1 MKFSERWLK
10 QWVPVSVPTGELC
23 EQLTNAGLEVE
34 GTVPV
39 APEFSG
45 VVVVDVAGVRPHPS
59 ADHLTVCRVQAGNGM
74 VEVVCGAP
82 NVRQGMK
89 TALAGVG
96 AELPNDVHIRRAELR
111 GVASEG
117 MLCSEQELGLGN
129 DASGL
134 LELDADFSA
143 AFGVAVADLQ
153 PGVDA
158 RLALALDDV
167 TVELDLTPNRGDC
180 LGLRGLAREVGLL
193 NRLAVTAPDIGVVP
207 ALIDTVFPVQV
218 DNPAGCPRYLGRVV
232 EGVDCSRRAPLW
244 LRERLRRCGLRSIDP
259 IVDVTNYVLLELG
272 QPMHAFDLDALHG
285 GIVVRN
291 GRRGEELAMLDGRR
305 VTVDENALL
314 ITDQRGPVALA
325 GVMGGERSGVGA
337 ATRNV
342 FLECAFFAPLAI
354 AATARRYAMHTDAA
368 HRYERGVDH
377 DLQAAAMQRAT
388 SLLLAIAGG
397 RAGPVVEAGD
407 AQHLPSVRTVALRKA
422 RLARLVGEVIPDAE
436 VEHILARLELDPATH
451 GTGAAKVWTTTAP
464 SHRFDLEREEDLVEE
479 VLRIHGYNAVVSR
492 VPATS
497 LALGQATPSRQAPI
511 HTADLLVDLGY
522 SEAVT
527 YSFVDPA
534 LADVLDPESDPLR
547 VVNPVSS
554 DHAVMRTNL
563 LPGLVGALRTNL
575 ARQADRIRLFEIGQ
589 CFATGQDAP
598 NGVEQA
604 TVCGGILHG
613 RREAESWAHDNA
625 ALDFFDVKGDVERI
639 LGQGGESGGEV
650 EFVRA
655 ADAVLHPG
663 QSAIVQMDGRLIGRL
678 GRLHPE
684 VEAALHLPTGVWV
697 FELRMKALADAR
709 DTRRRRHATLSR
721 HPAVRR
727 DLALLLDRQIAAAR
741 IEAIVRRVLGTLVTE
756 FRLFDLYVGD
766 GIEPHQKSV
775 AIGVTMQHPTQTL
788 RDEEINQHLDQV
800 LAALAAELGAL
811 RR

>member
-34 GTVPV
+34 GTERV

-45 VVVVDVAGVRPHPS
+45 VVLAEVVGVRPHPN
-59 ADHLTVCRVQAGNGM
+59 AHDHLSVCQVQAGDGI

-89 TALAGVG
+89 TALAVVG
-96 AELPNDVHIRRAELR
+96 AELPNGVQIRRAELR
-111 GVASEG
+111 GMASEG

-134 LELDADFSA
+134 LELDADFGA
-143 AFGVAVADLQ
+143 AFDVAGADVR

-158 RLALALDDV
+158 RQALALDDV
-167 TVELDLTPNRGDC
+167 TIELDLTPNRGDC

-193 NRLAVTAPDIGVVP
+193 NRLAVTAPDIVAVS
-207 ALIDTVFPVQV
+207 ATIDTVFPVQV

-259 IVDVTNYVLLELG
+259 VVDVTNYVLLELG

-291 GRRGEELAMLDGRR
+291 GRDGEELAMLDGRGLA
-305 VTVDENALL
+305 VDENALL
-314 ITDQRGPVALA
+314 ITDHRGPVALA
-325 GVMGGERSGVGA
+325 GVMGGERSGVGT

-342 FLECAFFAPLAI
+342 FLECAFFAPLTV

-377 DLQAAAMQRAT
+377 DLQASAMQRAT
-388 SLLLAIAGG
+388 ALLLAIAGG

-407 AQHLPSVRTVALRKA
+407 AQHLPAARSVALRKA
-422 RLARLVGEVIPDAE
+422 RLAHLVGEEIPDAD
-436 VEHILARLELDPATH
+436 VERILTRLELAPTAQ

-464 SHRFDLEREEDLVEE
+464 SHRFDIEREEDLVEE
-479 VLRIHGYNAVVSR
+479 VLRIHGYNAVASR
-492 VPATS
+492 VPATA
-497 LALGQATPSRQAPI
+497 LALGSATASKQVPLRI
-511 HTADLLVDLGY
+511 ADLLVDLGY

-534 LADVLDPESDPLR
+534 LADVLDPQGDPLR
-547 VVNPVSS
+547 LVNPVSS

-575 ARQADRIRLFEIGQ
+575 TRQADRIRLFEVGQ
-589 CFATGQDAP
+589 CFATDQDAP
-598 NGVEQA
+598 NGVGQA
-604 TVCGGILHG
+604 TVCGGILYG
-613 RREAESWAHDNA
+613 WREAESWAHDNA
-625 ALDFFDVKGDVERI
+625 AVDFFDVKGDVERI
-639 LGQGGESGGEV
+639 LALGGGEA

-663 QSAIVQMDGRLIGRL
+663 QSAVVQVDGQPIGRL

-684 VEAALHLPTGVWV
+684 VEAALHLPSGVWV
-697 FELRMKALADAR
+697 FELRMDALSSLGDV
-709 DTRRRRHATLSR
+709 RRRRDAALSR
-721 HPAVRR
+721 FPAVRR
-727 DLALLLDRQIAAAR
+727 DMALVMDQQIAAAR
-741 IEAIVRRVLGTLVTE
+741 IEAIVRRVLGTLVTD
-756 FRLFDLYVGD
+756 FRLFDVYVGE
-766 GIEPHQKSV
+766 GIEPNQKSV
-775 AIGVTMQHPTQTL
+775 AVGVTLQHPARTL
-788 RDEEINQHLDQV
+788 RDEEVNQHFDRT
-800 LAALAAELGAL
+800 LAALAAEVGARL
-811 RR
+811 R